1 MFNLFTF
8 KGKQSVVIKNRQFT
22 SPKIVTLPFNKE
34 LNLKYGDLIKIK
46 GFIVSKTDI
55 IKLMNEY
62 LEFSFG
68 FGESYFRL
76 PFSYLININN
86 IYYFTKNDE
95 TYSFIQF
102 PHDYIFNHKIP
113 IIKLLFSSF
122 NIKLT
127 NKTQD
132 YNVEIVIDKYFL
144 DNKERKELANS
155 PELIEH
161 NFRNVHHFK
170 IPFSQIE
177 KNLCVYKADIEP
189 YLLTQ
194 GICIVRN
201 CNTEYRNISITL
213 NDNLTLFDYDVNLLN
228 IYGEDVEKVT
238 YYGFNIGKN
247 YNSINLK
254 GCINFSLF
262 DKISITIKVKSL
274 KETPDT
280 FLDIYMPYWNT
291 ITYKNGLAGIKFTI

>member
-1 MFNLFTF
+1 MFSLFTF
-8 KGKQSVVIKNRQFT
+8 KGAQDVVIENRQFT
-22 SPKIVTLPFNKE
+22 SPEIVTLPFNKE

-46 GFIVSKTDI
+46 GFIISKTNI
-55 IKLMNEY
+55 IKLMDEY

-86 IYYFTKNDE
+86 IDYFTKYGE

-132 YNVEIVIDKYFL
+132 YNVEIVIDKYLL

-161 NFRNVHHFK
+161 NFKNVHYFK

-177 KNLCVYKADIEP
+177 EKMCVYKADIEP

-194 GICIVRN
+194 GICIVKN
-201 CNTEYRNISITL
+201 CNIEYKNLSITL
-213 NDNLTLFDYDVNLLN
+213 NDNLKIFDYDENLLN
-228 IYGEDVEKVT
+228 IYSEDVKKIT
-238 YYGFNIGKN
+238 YYGFNVGEN
-247 YNSINLK
+247 YNSMNLI

-262 DKISITIKVKSL
+262 DKISITIKIKSL

-280 FLDIYMPYWNT
+280 YLDIYMPYWNT